1 MDITGSVALVTG
13 ANRGFGAA
21 LTDALLEAGAAR
33 VYAGAREVSSVAA
46 RPGVHPVALDVT
58 DPASV
63 AAAAAL
69 AGDVTLV
76 FNNAGIGS
84 LGGILDVDAPERLRR
99 EMEVN
104 VLGLLGVGRAFGPM
118 LATNGGGA
126 LVNILSVVSWVSS
139 ERLATYSAS
148 KSAAW
153 SGSNALRVALR
164 PGGTLVTGV
173 HFGYLDTDL
182 TTGIDAPKGSPAEAA
197 RTVLEQVASGA
208 EEVLFDELT
217 RKVKAGLSGG
227 VEVLYPR
234 PAAAQA

>member
-1 MDITGSVALVTG
+1 MDITGAVALVTG

-33 VYAGAREVSSVAA
+33 VYAGARDVTSIAP
-46 RPGVHPVALDVT
+46 RPGVRPLALDVT

-84 LGGILDVDAPERLRR
+84 AGGILDADAPDRLRR
-99 EMEVN
+99 EVEVN
-104 VLGLLGVGRAFGPM
+104 VLGLLGVGQAFAPV
-118 LATNGGGA
+118 LAANGGGA

-139 ERLATYSAS
+139 EHLATYSAS

-153 SGSNALRVALR
+153 SVSNALRVALR
-164 PGGTLVTGV
+164 PAGTQVTGV
-173 HFGYLDTDL
+173 HFGYLDTEMA
-182 TTGIDAPKGSPAEAA
+182 GHIDAPKGSPANAA

-208 EEVLFDELT
+208 EEVLFDEIS
-217 RKVKAGLSGG
+217 RQVKAGLSGG

-234 PAAAQA
+234 EVAAHG